1 MNQYLT
7 ENNSSNFIDNTN
19 NTASIK
25 DMISGDRTQQATNDV
40 AMVATSLTDFERP
53 AKKIRPGPSSP
64 MMTMTA
70 AAAATATAA
79 VTASAIDSVLILNEI
94 AIANYNSG
102 DHSKAEQFFSQAL
115 RRVDFCSS
123 SSSSSSSCSSSSS
136 NSNNNTTPFSQKQG
150 KQQLCLQFGTTKS
163 SVTDIITSDIGDS
176 DNATATAA
184 FTSTTTTTTTN
195 STASTSRITEYDEN
209 MYMYRTPLAVGTNDM
224 TARNKDCVVSTLYYN
239 MGQIHI
245 TQGLY
250 DDAAM
255 WFTRAMDV
263 LSGVVGFYPSSSLLA
278 VKTLHCLGYCSY
290 RGGDDNQSLNFYQ
303 KALEVVSEATNSGET
318 IGPVHLAIAFNC
330 VGVMYFNK
338 PENGTELAMD
348 MFLQS
353 FRLYESI
360 KDITSPE
367 STKSIATVLNNI
379 GRVQYLRSE
388 FGDALSFYMQS
399 LNLRREV
406 LGHNSVD
413 VAATMYN
420 IGQTYHQL
428 KQFGNSLQHY
438 KEFLRIATDG
448 SEMISLKDVALV
460 YKSIAEIYHEQS
472 KLSDALEYFTKALKA
487 QSVDDVMSTDI
498 ATTLNKLGNLCYQMR
513 DFKAAMEY
521 YRQGLEVERRVL
533 PANHPHTIITL
544 TNIAHIHKQLGE
556 HRQALAAYQAVGK
569 MQLPAFGSES
579 LNVAETL
586 SSVGLMQYHLR
597 DYESSFESYQEALRI
612 RRQCHGTDEHTDIAS
627 TLNSIGL
634 VLFKQDQFDLAKQ
647 CFSESLRIRTKLL
660 GKDHRDV
667 AILWYNTATV
677 MFEQGQDSEAIEMYK
692 ETLRVERAALGPTHS
707 DVVLTLQHLGQV
719 YQQLGRIEKSLEYFQ
734 EALAIERRRQD
745 SQKKASSVGRILN
758 LIGNVFLQLGRT
770 EEMMDCYVEAS
781 RLYESNTNVQETL
794 VIAGYNHYGLSKTN
808 PPCAPVA

>member
-7 ENNSSNFIDNTN
+7 ENNSSNFIDNT

-40 AMVATSLTDFERP
+40 AMATTDFERP
-53 AKKIRPGPSSP
+53 TKKIRPGPSSP

-70 AAAATATAA
+70 AAAAATATAVA
-79 VTASAIDSVLILNEI
+79 TTTASAIDSVLILNEI

-115 RRVDFCSS
+115 RRVDLCSS
-123 SSSSSSSCSSSSS
+123 SSSRMA
-136 NSNNNTTPFSQKQG
+136 FSQKKE
-150 KQQLCLQFGTTKS
+150 KQQLCLQFGATKS
-163 SVTDIITSDIGDS
+163 SLTDIITSDIGDS
-176 DNATATAA
+176 DNATTAA
-184 FTSTTTTTTTN
+184 FTPGTTTTN
-195 STASTSRITEYDEN
+195 STASTNRVTEYDEN

-224 TARNKDCVVSTLYYN
+224 PARNKDCVVSTLYYN

-250 DDAAM
+250 GDAAM
-255 WFTRAMDV
+255 WFTSAMDV

-290 RGGDDNQSLNFYQ
+290 RGGDDIQSLNFYQ
-303 KALEVVSEATNSGET
+303 KALEVVSEVTNSGAK

-330 VGVMYFNK
+330 VGVMHFNK
-338 PENGTELAMD
+338 QENGTELAMD

-353 FRLYESI
+353 LRLYESI
-360 KDITSPE
+360 NDTTSIE

-399 LNLRREV
+399 LNLRRDV

-438 KEFLRIATDG
+438 KEFLRIATEG